1 MPLDGMPPATFTT
14 RGRTGAPSIRITTRR
29 RPPHPLPFRHLSSL
43 RVNKNCFSR
52 IIWSQ
57 KTMTGSF
64 PPTAGTGFCAPR
76 HSQHLYHHHQDVQP
90 PTIYRDP
97 RRPAQHH
104 RGQPQRHSALTT
116 TAAEFDFSTMSSA
129 GTSLAPPSS
138 SPPPSTAR
146 AEAGRVSEDD
156 YFISIARD
164 GSVIKPIPVS
174 EL

>member
-1 MPLDGMPPATFTT
+1 MTA
-14 RGRTGAPSIRITTRR
+14 
-29 RPPHPLPFRHLSSL
+29 SL
-43 RVNKNCFSR
+43 LL
-52 IIWSQ
+52 I
-57 KTMTGSF
+57 
-64 PPTAGTGFCAPR
+64 AGTGFCAPR
-76 HSQHLYHHHQDVQP
+76 HSQHLYHHQDVQP

-129 GTSLAPPSS
+129 GASLAPPSS

-146 AEAGRVSEDD
+146 AATEAGRVSEDD